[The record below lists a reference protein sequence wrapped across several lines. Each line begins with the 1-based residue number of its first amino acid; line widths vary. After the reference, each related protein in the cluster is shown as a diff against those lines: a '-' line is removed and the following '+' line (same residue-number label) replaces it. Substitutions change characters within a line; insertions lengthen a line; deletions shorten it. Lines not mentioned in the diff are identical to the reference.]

1 MKTYSPSQLLAG
13 DAALVR
19 QHALTRWLSPDLAQ
33 AAVDFCRNLG
43 LTPAYSECSPGRLT
57 RYLFWSPPP
66 GTQGEVRSGRTK
78 EKFEAID
85 HANHDHPRRLLSLH
99 ISDEGLYSAVWIS
112 AEHYETAKT
121 WLAAHG
127 VTPAQIHES

>member
-1 MKTYSPSQLLAG
+1 MRTYTPSILLTG
-13 DAALVR
+13 DAAVLR
-19 QHALTRWLSPDLAQ
+19 QHALTRWMSRDLTQ

-43 LTPAYSECSPGRLT
+43 LTPIYCECSPGPLT

-66 GTQGEVRSGRTK
+66 GTLGEVRSGRTK

-85 HANHDHPRRLLSLH
+85 NATRDQPWRLLTLH
-99 ISDEGLYSAVWIS
+99 VSDARLYSAVWIS
-112 AEHYETAKT
+112 TEHYETAKA

-127 VTPAQIHES
+127 VTPAEVHDA